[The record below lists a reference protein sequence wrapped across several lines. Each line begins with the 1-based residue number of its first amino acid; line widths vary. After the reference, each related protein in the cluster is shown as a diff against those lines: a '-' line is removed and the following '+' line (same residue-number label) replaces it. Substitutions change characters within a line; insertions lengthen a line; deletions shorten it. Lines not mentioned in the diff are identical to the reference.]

1 MEAWCI
7 CSDIYSVMCTH
18 SLRWHRCHKSRGIIN
33 ERKRQRIF
41 PSFGV
46 LFGENFSNQVR
57 GEILIVFL
65 SFKNW
70 AVIEVGS
77 VGAELRA
84 FPRYLKFI
92 SHFVALP
99 TGFSFLYA
107 FPNFFKCS
115 VTLVSSWARGI
126 KLLRRC
132 KSAHEDKL
140 HIFGVVRV
148 LSSIGGSKWELF
160 LRLSPSIS
168 SSNSLSILAR
178 CSKSPP
184 LMPVPHP
191 LKLYRSAPIYKWGS
205 LPSKL

>member
-84 FPRYLKFI
+84 FPRYLKLSLI
-92 SHFVALP
+92 SSH
-99 TGFSFLYA
+99 YR
-107 FPNFFKCS
+107 
-115 VTLVSSWARGI
+115 LVSPFCMHFQTSSNALSHW
-126 KLLRRC
+126 LRVGQKESSC
-132 KSAHEDKL
+132 SGAVK
-140 HIFGVVRV
+140 V
-148 LSSIGGSKWELF
+148 LMKIN
-160 LRLSPSIS
+160 SIS
-168 SSNSLSILAR
+168 LVWCGFCR
-178 CSKSPP
+178 P
-184 LMPVPHP
+184 
-191 LKLYRSAPIYKWGS
+191 
-205 LPSKL
+205 